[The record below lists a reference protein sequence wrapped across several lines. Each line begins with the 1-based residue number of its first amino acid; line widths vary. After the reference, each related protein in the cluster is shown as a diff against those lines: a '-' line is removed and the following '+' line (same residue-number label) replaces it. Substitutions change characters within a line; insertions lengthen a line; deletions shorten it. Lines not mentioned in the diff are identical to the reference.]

1 MSFHQFHDGGMS
13 GIQEPEV
20 FYLGPNI
27 PLADEDD
34 EEEESSQHVATVND
48 SEEDA
53 NRFVILAWLTIMMVD
68 DEIDTLDDPQNTENK
83 KEFCVENLK
92 KIIYLFIIYLQNN
105 SK

>member
-1 MSFHQFHDGGMS
+1 MS
-13 GIQEPEV
+13 GFQEPEV

-34 EEEESSQHVATVND
+34 EQEESSQHVAAVND

-53 NRFVILAWLTIMMVD
+53 NGFVSLAWLTIVVVD
-68 DEIDTLDDPQNTENK
+68 DEVDTLNDPQNTQNQK
-83 KEFCVENLK
+83 KFCVENLK